1 MNKEI
6 RLEVLNLSKSIFSDR
21 EFNAIAYY
29 LQEKRY
35 NRLRLFI
42 AEQMELLEALFV
54 FDPDDEVVAT
64 QVRMCNKL
72 EDLVINEYLGA
83 LKE

>member
-1 MNKEI
+1 MNKEV

-29 LQEKRY
+29 LQEERY

-42 AEQMELLEALFV
+42 AEQMELLEAVFV
-54 FDPDDEVVAT
+54 LDPDDEVIAT
-64 QVRMCNKL
+64 QIRMCNKL
-72 EDLVINEYLGA
+72 EDLVINEYLGV